1 MSVTFQVHVVSARYI
16 MKCDDD
22 NFVRLESVMAE
33 VKKIRN
39 GESLYI
45 GNMNYHHK
53 PLRSGKWAVTYEVSL
68 IFDSMVIP
76 CRSFHL
82 LMLLPHYIAVM
93 NSSLQIVLSIW
104 VLSNISIE
112 SCSHH

>member
-1 MSVTFQVHVVSARYI
+1 VVSARYI

-22 NFVRLESVMAE
+22 TFVRLDSIMAG

-39 GESLYI
+39 GEGLYI

-68 IFDSMVIP
+68 
-76 CRSFHL
+76 
-82 LMLLPHYIAVM
+82 
-93 NSSLQIVLSIW
+93 
-104 VLSNISIE
+104 
-112 SCSHH
+112 